1 MPIPAAK
8 EGDMWTPQFIGISV
22 GCFLIIIAIMGGGV
36 EVKEIKIPRLS
47 GWARF
52 GSAVLGA
59 AIAMASSGIEPADTQ
74 AAAYSPPAIENASG
88 ATANLAM
95 AETPEPAEESNSQ
108 EAVPEAQV
116 PPTPAAPS
124 GYVTITDRLAQ
135 SQEYERIRVYINGT
149 AVGRLAVDQNERMD
163 RLQVP
168 ADGSLVS
175 YYLEGTQRGDL
186 GTGPVVLRLEGEGTI
201 RLRPGTVYEM
211 SLADEQTNPDDD
223 IMQIE
228 LRPSAGSANAAD
240 QADGS
245 GDD

>member
-1 MPIPAAK
+1 
-8 EGDMWTPQFIGISV
+8 MWTPQFIGIAV
-22 GCFLIIIAIMGGGV
+22 GCFLMIVAIMGGGV

-52 GSAVLGA
+52 GSALLGA
-59 AIAMASSGIEPADTQ
+59 AIALASNGVSSGETQ
-74 AAAYSPPAIENASG
+74 AAALASPANQSVDES
-88 ATANLAM
+88 ANLTA
-95 AETPEPAEESNSQ
+95 AEPPPKPDVETNSQ
-108 EAVPEAQV
+108 APDTGTEV
-116 PPTPAAPS
+116 PPPPAAPS

-135 SQEYERIRVYINGT
+135 SQEYERIRVYLDGAAT
-149 AVGRLAVDQNERMD
+149 GRLAVDQNERMD

-168 ADGSLVS
+168 ADGSVVS

-186 GTGPVVLRLEGEGTI
+186 GAGPVIQRLEGEGTI

-211 SLADEQTNPDDD
+211 SLAAEQSNPDDD
-223 IMQIE
+223 IVQIE

-240 QADGS
+240 EG